1 MRIFL
6 TEAAVVVTCVL
17 LVVAVFAAI
26 DLAVRPAKDDGCLME
41 EKR

>member
-17 LVVAVFAAI
+17 LVVAAI